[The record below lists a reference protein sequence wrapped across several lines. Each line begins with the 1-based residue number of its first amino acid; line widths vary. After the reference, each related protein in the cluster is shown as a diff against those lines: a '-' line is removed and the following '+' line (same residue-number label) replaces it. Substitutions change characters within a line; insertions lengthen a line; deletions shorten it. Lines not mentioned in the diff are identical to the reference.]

1 MSPKQ
6 YVMNCL
12 ADEFEKMFTWQSQV
26 AALEAASI
34 KPEQVIDEEKKKVL
48 KALTFLLQVFH
59 TVSPALAFQY
69 VSLQP
74 PDLEGR
80 VPPYTDNLNSWLGQI
95 LQVWTNKQ

>member
-1 MSPKQ
+1 M
-6 YVMNCL
+6 
-12 ADEFEKMFTWQSQV
+12 
-26 AALEAASI
+26 EAGSI
-34 KPEQVIDEEKKKVL
+34 KPEQVIKRRRKVSDIILLHEEEKKV
-48 KALTFLLQVFH
+48 FGFNFCFLQVFH

-95 LQVWTNKQ
+95 LQVWRPNKQ

>member
-12 ADEFEKMFTWQSQV
+12 ADEFEKMFTWQYQV
-26 AALEAASI
+26 AALEAGSI
-34 KPEQVIDEEKKKVL
+34 KPEQVINEEENSFESFN
-48 KALTFLLQVFH
+48 FLLQVFH

>member
-1 MSPKQ
+1 M
-6 YVMNCL
+6 
-12 ADEFEKMFTWQSQV
+12 
-26 AALEAASI
+26 EAGSI
-34 KPEQVIDEEKKKVL
+34 KPEQVINEKEKKVL
-48 KALTFLLQVFH
+48 KASTFLLQVFH

-95 LQVWTNKQ
+95 LQVIWTNKQWQRKFDIFCMKTAVRGTLIKS

>member
-1 MSPKQ
+1 M
-6 YVMNCL
+6 
-12 ADEFEKMFTWQSQV
+12 
-26 AALEAASI
+26 EAGSI
-34 KPEQVIDEEKKKVL
+34 KPEQVIKRRRKVSQIILLSMKKKKV
-48 KALTFLLQVFH
+48 FGFNFSFLQVFH

-95 LQVWTNKQ
+95 LQVWRTNKQ